1 MSVSC
6 INAADVNGT
15 LETNQSIDAND
26 AIPLNE
32 PMELVGFA
40 NKPLNEPMEL
50 VGFANKPL
58 NEPMELVCL
67 GTVASCAAP
76 LLDTSHMLLK
86 STPYSYS
93 ETSAS
98 NTTESFSI
106 GNAAVI
112 INNSAESFSDPHFI
126 MHESKL
132 TINGQCL
139 NHTCEHS
146 AEENSLSDNR
156 IASINNDFGDLNSS
170 HDFYENYENT
180 AIFNCIEI
188 SRNIMTM
195 PRNMDEE
202 EEQNFR
208 NSLTVNCNQ
217 ALDKEYKD
225 ALINLREYN
234 ITGGLIEESDSDW
247 KISDFSLNIEYTY
260 DYMGSWCPDSLNSN
274 TYGLEINN
282 SYYDDISILEDNLE
296 DNILTDNT
304 LFIEEPDVRVENML
318 NLAAL
323 TYNTDIIGNGSV
335 KDHCNKITIT
345 ETLICNNIIFTNDF
359 NQNGESIFNQGLLL
373 LINYTIEDVIEESI
387 PLDTT
392 IEFFDYDLILSK
404 NLLTNFC
411 EACEKAEPHIE
422 ANGENESLETGN
434 SYFSSVDYIAVSSA
448 SAQIRNLLHIEG
460 NGNTTAANE
469 AKFWGKTNAEALK
482 GLWDIGENRFCL
494 DILYNNLLTGMI
506 SYMGIFNQGEKTRI
520 GVN

>member
-1 MSVSC
+1 MCLCIVMSDSC

-26 AIPLNE
+26 AIPIDEPMELVGLGNTPSNE
-32 PMELVGFA
+32 PMELVG
-40 NKPLNEPMEL
+40 
-50 VGFANKPL
+50 
-58 NEPMELVCL
+58 L
-67 GTVASCAAP
+67 GNVVSCAAP
-76 LLDTSHMLLK
+76 LLATSSMLIK
-86 STPYSYS
+86 STPHTYSG
-93 ETSAS
+93 TSAS

-106 GNAAVI
+106 SKCMVT
-112 INNSAESFSDPHFI
+112 INSSSESFSDPHFI
-126 MHESKL
+126 TYEPKL

-139 NHTCEHS
+139 NHECEYS
-146 AEENSLSDNR
+146 AEANSLSK
-156 IASINNDFGDLNSS
+156 IKMGSIDDDFDELNIS
-170 HDFYENYENT
+170 HDFYENYGNT
-180 AIFNCIEI
+180 AILNCIEI

-195 PRNMDEE
+195 PRNMNEE
-202 EEQNFR
+202 EEQNFKK
-208 NSLTVNCNQ
+208 SLTVNCNQ
-217 ALDKEYKD
+217 ALDEACKN

-234 ITGGLIEESDSDW
+234 ITGGLIGESSDNDLE
-247 KISDFSLNIEYTY
+247 ISDFSLNIEFTY

-296 DNILTDNT
+296 DNILTDNA
-304 LFIEEPDVRVENML
+304 LFIEEPDVSVENML

-323 TYNTDIIGNGSV
+323 TYNTDIISNELT

-345 ETLICNNIIFTNDF
+345 ETLICNNTIFTNEF

-373 LINYTIEDVIEESI
+373 LINYTIEDLIEESI
-387 PLDTT
+387 PHDTT

-422 ANGENESLETGN
+422 ANGDNESLEPEN

-448 SAQIRNLLHIEG
+448 SAQIRNLLHIKG
-460 NGNTTAANE
+460 NGNTTAANDAE
-469 AKFWGKTNAEALK
+469 IWGKTNAEAFE

-494 DILYNNLLTGMI
+494 DMPYNNLLTEMI
-506 SYMGIFNQGEKTRI
+506 NYMGIFNQGEINTNRSE
-520 GVN
+520 

>member
-1 MSVSC
+1 
-6 INAADVNGT
+6 
-15 LETNQSIDAND
+15 
-26 AIPLNE
+26 
-32 PMELVGFA
+32 
-40 NKPLNEPMEL
+40 
-50 VGFANKPL
+50 
-58 NEPMELVCL
+58 
-67 GTVASCAAP
+67 
-76 LLDTSHMLLK
+76 
-86 STPYSYS
+86 
-93 ETSAS
+93 
-98 NTTESFSI
+98 
-106 GNAAVI
+106 
-112 INNSAESFSDPHFI
+112 
-126 MHESKL
+126 
-132 TINGQCL
+132 
-139 NHTCEHS
+139 
-146 AEENSLSDNR
+146 
-156 IASINNDFGDLNSS
+156 
-170 HDFYENYENT
+170 
-180 AIFNCIEI
+180 
-188 SRNIMTM
+188 MTM

-247 KISDFSLNIEYTY
+247 EISDFSLNIEYTY

-304 LFIEEPDVRVENML
+304 LFIEEPDVRVENIL

-373 LINYTIEDVIEESI
+373 LINYTIEDIIEESI

-411 EACEKAEPHIE
+411 KAYEKAEPHIE

-482 GLWDIGENRFCL
+482 ELWDIGENRFCL